1 MLYTKNV
8 SGLTGAD
15 EVDILILLGMLKTTA
30 AFERTATGAGLQ
42 GKCLAYLAPI
52 PKNVAKE
59 GDYLGQFD
67 QSKAV

>member
-42 GKCLAYLAPI
+42 GKCL
-52 PKNVAKE
+52 
-59 GDYLGQFD
+59 
-67 QSKAV
+67 